1 MFYPEGSQFVTN
13 LCARHAPPPTAS
25 RRRGRLKSLRAR
37 TLRETFSPA
46 SPTRKRSLRVGRG
59 SPDESDSVD
68 VRDESES
75 SDPREF
81 SRETLP
87 ERLLESPFPRG
98 DILRACLGR
107 SLGRTGE
114 TTRFRPFTA
123 ARPTRP
129 AKSRTRFVV
138 SRPLAAAAPAAAP
151 TARDAPAP
159 SANFTAPAAISPAV
173 AVAEAPPA
181 AISCASAISEM
192 EATLAVAISPA
203 AAAAAP
209 ISPATADADAPAAP
223 ISPATADADAPAA
236 RTARVDKP
244 PVPAKR
250 FASPRV
256 MSTTPPIAA
265 LPT

>member
-1 MFYPEGSQFVTN
+1 M
-13 LCARHAPPPTAS
+13 
-25 RRRGRLKSLRAR
+25 
-37 TLRETFSPA
+37 
-46 SPTRKRSLRVGRG
+46 
-59 SPDESDSVD
+59 D

-81 SRETLP
+81 SREKLP
-87 ERLLESPFPRG
+87 ERLLEAPFPRG

-173 AVAEAPPA
+173 AVAEAAPA

-192 EATLAVAISPA
+192 EATLAVALQIQFMRTAWSEEHKRQPDA
-203 AAAAAP
+203 MAQVELYWP
-209 ISPATADADAPAAP
+209 TFATA
-223 ISPATADADAPAA
+223 
-236 RTARVDKP
+236 K
-244 PVPAKR
+244 
-250 FASPRV
+250 
-256 MSTTPPIAA
+256 
-265 LPT
+265 